1 MAFVYQFFG
10 PNGYPSVSF
19 GPGCTNFN
27 STYATEAPGLS
38 NCTAIGDEIAQ
49 CQAMGKKVL
58 VSAGGSRSNS
68 SFTSN
73 RQAEQFA
80 RTMWDLFGAGT
91 GLDPNLRPFGPN
103 VILDGFDID
112 NEDDD
117 PRHYYSFA
125 RALRRQFLED
135 DSKTY
140 YLSAA
145 PQCPIPDES
154 IPMNAMGLA
163 DFIWVQFYNN
173 PKCNL
178 NTTEFPH
185 SFAAWSRR
193 LSAASGD
200 SVKPRL
206 YIGAEAYKGSG
217 YVRGPELWSVVDQAK
232 QLNVD
237 NMGGMMLW

>member
-1 MAFVYQFFG
+1 
-10 PNGYPSVSF
+10 
-19 GPGCTNFN
+19 
-27 STYATEAPGLS
+27 
-38 NCTAIGDEIAQ
+38 
-49 CQAMGKKVL
+49 MGKKVL
-58 VSAGGSRSNS
+58 VSVGGSRSNS

-91 GLDPNLRPFGPN
+91 GLAPNFRPFGPN

-117 PRHYYSFA
+117 PRHYYIFA

-154 IPMNAMGLA
+154 IPMSAMGLA

-178 NTTEFPH
+178 NTHKFPH
-185 SFAAWSRR
+185 SFAAWSKR